1 MAACCFNYLCLRS
14 GNEGPIIRRLFSW
27 ATMKPR
33 KSRSLL
39 LVGVGSML
47 TSMVV
52 SGFLLGY
59 AMDVWIETKPI
70 FMVLF
75 GGLGFIGGFIKV
87 YKLLIHPDLN

>member
-1 MAACCFNYLCLRS
+1 
-14 GNEGPIIRRLFSW
+14 
-27 ATMKPR
+27 
-33 KSRSLL
+33 
-39 LVGVGSML
+39 ML